1 MDCCPGVFV
10 LFALPIGKVLGQTFG
25 GYMQFIF
32 TGRNR
37 LSHMVVKIIP
47 FHIQRDAERC
57 SLLKTC
63 CKIIV
68 KVGSIMSNFLSIAN
82 TNMVFII
89 CLVPVLFVLVQSVIF
104 ISVGM
109 KRTKELGIESGKAK
123 KVVSNSMIS
132 SILPSLPIII
142 SLAAIMPSLGKYV
155 PWLRL
160 SVIGSAMYETMC
172 ADMTITSL
180 GYGGLGDTSIT
191 ASVFVS
197 IVWVM
202 CTVSIVWPLTNV
214 IGLKAYESKIKKM
227 QRSGGFMTLA
237 VPALF
242 VGLMAV
248 MAFARLFNFNN
259 VNSILVL
266 IVASVAVVL
275 LDFIS
280 KKTNIK
286 ALSDFSFP
294 LSMVL
299 GMASAVIVA

>member
-1 MDCCPGVFV
+1 
-10 LFALPIGKVLGQTFG
+10 
-25 GYMQFIF
+25 
-32 TGRNR
+32 
-37 LSHMVVKIIP
+37 
-47 FHIQRDAERC
+47 
-57 SLLKTC
+57 
-63 CKIIV
+63 
-68 KVGSIMSNFLSIAN
+68 MSNFLSIAN